1 MLCYINTLWGTRLSP
16 AFLVFMNKKQPNKQV
31 VGFSQHNH
39 KRCVTEALAEAD
51 AHCHEHGLRFTPVRR
66 RTLGILLESHA
77 AMGAYDVLERLNQ
90 ESLGST
96 PPIAYRA
103 LSFLLDQGF
112 IHRIERLNA
121 YIACSHPGANHH
133 PAFLICTDCG
143 NVAETSMSPGT
154 GSLSRTARLNGF
166 QIQHTTIEAEG
177 QCPGCQRQAQ

>member
-1 MLCYINTLWGTRLSP
+1 
-16 AFLVFMNKKQPNKQV
+16 MNKKQPNKQV

-39 KRCVTEALAEAD
+39 QRCVTEALAEAD
-51 AHCHEHGLRFTPVRR
+51 AHCHEHSLRFTPVRR

-77 AMGAYDVLERLNQ
+77 AMGAYEVLDRLNQ

-143 NVAETSMSPGT
+143 NVAETSMSLGT
-154 GSLSRTARLNGF
+154 SSLSRTARLNGF

-177 QCPGCQRQAQ
+177 QCPGCQQQAQS